1 MTRFTL
7 YSTIFLSEDYHLNNF
22 KDRAILSMVFSFT
35 EDEEEKMKRNPVYQ
49 VIAFVLAAVVLL
61 TAQIVMPERIL
72 SVPENEAAG
81 HGGSNAD
88 TLFVSS
94 PVNEEESTDIVFS
107 DNDYESSDKLPG
119 DDTSINPDDV
129 LPDIDNSGDVDFDV
143 DEEKE
148 GVKIIPV
155 KINNSVRDS
164 LASLI
169 SENVYT
175 FTVEERGVII
185 YGFNHTM
192 SEAKDCMWYVSLY
205 EEYSPDGTGK
215 TAEFREIERVSYSS
229 VGTACKS
236 PAVGVSPGNY
246 RVVVRCIS
254 GFTAD
259 KYDLAIGFAPTSDYE
274 VEPNNSKTRY
284 TQMSL
289 DVTVNGSASTFA
301 NDESD
306 VDWYM
311 FQITEKGYAVLYFE
325 HAADEAGQANAVS
338 SVAWRIRLTDMKGN
352 EYYYMTSGM
361 DAASLN
367 SGIMGLSPGFYFVT
381 VYSHVYSG
389 VTYALNVSFTKDSAI
404 ETEPND
410 SYETATPVSVN
421 TEIVGSLTARNDL
434 SDRDYYAFEMAN
446 DGFVVLDFIHEALA
460 EEQDGWHITVMDEN
474 GNIAYSSVS
483 RWNDAIHHSP
493 NIGLMAGKYY
503 ILIDS
508 DNIYHNSLVYR
519 LILLSVQDGSWE
531 TEPNNIP
538 SAADRL
544 TFGKAVNGALIATGV
559 DYDKDYFSIQTQT
572 AGTLQV
578 SFNHIRRDDADKE
591 GWVISVIDSKGNV
604 VAQKTSDWNSEEV
617 VFTAN
622 IDAGTYYILVE
633 TGLFFNSDRYI
644 LTAMFG

>member
-1 MTRFTL
+1 
-7 YSTIFLSEDYHLNNF
+7 
-22 KDRAILSMVFSFT
+22 
-35 EDEEEKMKRNPVYQ
+35 MKRNPVYS
-49 VIAFVLAAVVLL
+49 VIAFVLAAVILL
-61 TAQIVMPERIL
+61 TAQIVMPDRVA
-72 SVPENEAAG
+72 SVPEDEAVG
-81 HGGSNAD
+81 LEGNYSD
-88 TLFVSS
+88 TLYLSTDIK
-94 PVNEEESTDIVFS
+94 EEESTDIVYS

-119 DDTSINPDDV
+119 DDTSIKPDDV

-143 DEEKE
+143 NEEKE

-155 KINNSVRDS
+155 KINNSIRDS

-175 FTVEERGVII
+175 FTIDERGVII

-192 SEAKDCMWYVSLY
+192 SESKDCMWYISLY

-215 TAEFREIERVSYSS
+215 TTAFREIERVSYSS
-229 VGTACKS
+229 VGSACKS

-259 KYDLAIGFAPTSDYE
+259 KYDIAIGFAATSGYE
-274 VEPNNSKTRY
+274 MEPNNSVTRY

-289 DVTVNGSASTFA
+289 DVTMNGSASTYA

-311 FQITEKGYAVLYFE
+311 FRITEKGYAVLYFE
-325 HAADEAGQANAVS
+325 HEADEAGQSNAVS
-338 SVAWRIRLTDMKGN
+338 SVAWRIRITDMEGK

-404 ETEPND
+404 ETEFND
-410 SYETATPVSVN
+410 STEAATPVSVN
-421 TEIVGSLTARNDL
+421 TEIVGSLTARNDK
-434 SDRDYYAFEMAN
+434 SDRDYYAFEMEN

-493 NIGLMAGKYY
+493 NIGLTAGKYY

-508 DNIYHNSLVYR
+508 DNIYHNSIVYR

-538 SAADRL
+538 SAADTL
-544 TFGKAVNGALIATGV
+544 AFGKAVNGALIATGV
-559 DYDKDYFSIQTQT
+559 DYDKDYFSVRTEA

-591 GWVISVIDSKGNV
+591 GWVISVIDSQGNII
-604 VAQKTSDWNSEEV
+604 AQQTSDWNSEEI

-622 IDAGTYYILVE
+622 VEAGTYFILVE

-644 LTAMFG
+644 LTALFG